1 MKTFTLS
8 LATLMLA
15 GCAASQAQESQQAER
30 GPQFGR
36 DCFNVRMVSGYSSVD
51 RDTIRLDAGPRRSYE
66 VDISGPMCD
75 QVDWTQRIALES
87 NPGSWI
93 CVGDAVGQGEIHF
106 RDPATRQRVSCYI
119 DAVRRVAEEDRAPR
133 AE

>member
-1 MKTFTLS
+1 MKLILIS
-8 LATLMLA
+8 LAALALA
-15 GCAASQAQESQQAER
+15 GCTASQAQDTTSSRQD
-30 GPQFGR
+30 GR

-93 CVGDAVGQGEIHF
+93 CVGDRVGQGEIHF
-106 RDPATRQRVSCYI
+106 RDFATRQRVSCFI
-119 DAVRRVAEEDRAPR
+119 DAVRRVQEAPAR
-133 AE
+133 EK